1 MKPAKKPAKSA
12 QSTTVKPKAKAKAAA
27 PKPSARPAKAPA
39 KRVPTPVPPASPRR
53 RPENVPPILLE
64 DDSTLLPPP
73 SVATLADRFLPE
85 PAPAPMVITEPA
97 ALVPPPV
104 SELVPVVE
112 PAVPEPPPA
121 PAPVLVS
128 EAPAAL
134 PVSYE
139 TGRLLLAARD
149 PQWLYLHWDVSP
161 EAAAGWVARAPGGS
175 LRLRLHRGHTGGD
188 VVTETVLPA
197 DTRSWFE
204 RATGAGSTHVAQL
217 GFHGAQGAW
226 VVVATSDAVAT
237 PVAAPA
243 PEESPRFETIPA
255 EVSLKD
261 LAAAARA
268 AGHEDKPLVEAIRE
282 LRAAGHPLTGPEI
295 PSAPASPR
303 WSPARTAA
311 LTRASRFSESRR
323 VSIGSLEFVEQREGL
338 EEEISPAGPP
348 GPLDSLGLPGGA
360 GELSSAGLAL
370 PLPGVVTGAG
380 ERGVTSQA
388 EGFGGGA
395 PGEKSF
401 WFNVNAELVIYGAT
415 EPNARVT
422 LGGRVIQLRPDGTFA
437 CRFSLP
443 DGKFQLEAIAISAD
457 GEDGRAADLKFSRDT
472 RYHGDVGAHAQD
484 PKLKAPYAHHIEA
497 ALQ

>member
-12 QSTTVKPKAKAKAAA
+12 QSTTVKSKAKTKAAL
-27 PKPSARPAKAPA
+27 PKPSPGARKAPV
-39 KRVPTPVPPASPRR
+39 KSPPASPAPPPPRR
-53 RPENVPPILLE
+53 RPDNIPAILLE

-73 SVATLADRFLPE
+73 PASTPVDRFQTAPLPAAVILPLPLATVQPE
-85 PAPAPMVITEPA
+85 PE
-97 ALVPPPV
+97 
-104 SELVPVVE
+104 
-112 PAVPEPPPA
+112 PEPPAEPVPVPVPTVTPGPVVA
-121 PAPVLVS
+121 APV
-128 EAPAAL
+128 AL
-134 PVSYE
+134 PLSYD

-161 EAAAGWVARAPGGS
+161 EAAAGLAANAPGGA
-175 LRLRLHRGHTGGD
+175 LRLRLYRGDTGGE
-188 VVTETVLPA
+188 VLSETPLPA

-204 RATGAGSTHVAQL
+204 RATGAGSSHVAQL
-217 GFHGAQGAW
+217 GFHNASGAW
-226 VVVATSDAVAT
+226 ITLATSDAVTT
-237 PVAAPA
+237 PAAAPA
-243 PEESPRFETIPA
+243 VEEPVRFETLPA

-282 LRAAGHPLTGPEI
+282 LRAAGHPLAGPE
-295 PSAPASPR
+295 PAAPVLPPR

-311 LTRASRFSESRR
+311 LRQASRSGESRH
-323 VSIGSLEFVEQREGL
+323 VTIGSLEFIEQM
-338 EEEISPAGPP
+338 EEAEQAWEDFGAPELP
-348 GPLDSLGLPGGA
+348 GLPGFPIGA

-370 PLPGVVTGAG
+370 LPPGVTAVPG
-380 ERGVTSQA
+380 ETAAASQV

-422 LGGRVIQLRPDGTFA
+422 LGGRVIQLRADGTFA

-443 DGKFQLEAIAISAD
+443 DGKFQLEAIAVSAD
-457 GEDGRAADLKFSRDT
+457 GTDARAADLNFSRDT
-472 RYHGDVGAHAQD
+472 RYHGDVGAHPQD
-484 PKLKAPYAHHIEA
+484 PKLKAPYAHHIPA